1 LLRNEKDAHLHEV
14 FGKTFSTV
22 YAAMRPI
29 VFQDLGN
36 FSTAVGVRAS
46 CNPPRAARRRRRAA
60 VPVLVGKIAAT
71 ELHLQLNRA

>member
-1 LLRNEKDAHLHEV
+1 MLRNEKDAHLHEV

-46 CNPPRAARRRRRAA
+46 CNPPRAARRRGAA